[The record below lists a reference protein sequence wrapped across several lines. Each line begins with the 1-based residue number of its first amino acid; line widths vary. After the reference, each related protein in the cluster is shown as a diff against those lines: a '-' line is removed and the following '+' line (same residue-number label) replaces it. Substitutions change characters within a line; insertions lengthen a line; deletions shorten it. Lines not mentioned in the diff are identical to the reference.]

1 MELVSDPSAALLAI
15 VVPGRRREAALALAQ
30 HVGAEQLII
39 FTSDPELDVL
49 LPAPGFPQTLP
60 DGRAWRGFLM
70 ACVRDGEAAA
80 SLRSAPAED
89 LRAVLGIAGDDGS
102 VLVLLGGQPKR
113 AEVARLQALLPL
125 LAAAL
130 RGERIAMIA
139 ESRTALAQRSAQQAN
154 ALAEAL
160 DAARASLRQALN
172 QVREADQRKDEF
184 LAMLAHELRNPLAPI
199 RNASEVLARTAPGDS
214 RTQSIVGV
222 IRRQVEH
229 MTRLVDDLLDVSRI
243 TQGRIELKRET
254 VVLQNVIGQAVESV
268 SPLIRDRRHALQI
281 LIGSDPVQVTGD
293 FNRLLQCV
301 VNLLTNAAKYT
312 DPGGHILLEVR
323 GTANDALIEIS
334 DSGVGIPAHMLSAIF
349 ELFVQMDRT
358 LERSQGGLGIGL
370 SVVRRLIEMHGGEVC
385 AHSEGAG
392 KGSRFSIRLP
402 RVAAPSA
409 AQAERRAR
417 LVAAR
422 RILIVDDNT
431 DAADTLAMMLQLDGH
446 DVQTAYRGPEA
457 LERLSSFDAQTVLL
471 DIGLPGMDGYEVARR
486 MRQQPRGPALHL
498 IALTGYGQP
507 DDHAR
512 ALAAGFDDHLVKP
525 VTPDALTEALAQM
538 EIVQRSDTARRS
550 ELSVR

>member
-1 MELVSDPSAALLAI
+1 MELVSDPNAALLAL
-15 VVPGRRREAALALAQ
+15 VVPGRRQEAALALAQ
-30 HVGAEQLII
+30 HAGAEQLII

-60 DGRAWRGFLM
+60 DGRTWREFLM

-80 SLRSAPAED
+80 SLRSAPGED
-89 LRAVLGIAGDDGS
+89 LRSALGIAGEDGS

-125 LAAAL
+125 LGAAI

-172 QVREADQRKDEF
+172 QVHEADQRKDEF

-199 RNASEVLARTAPGDS
+199 RNASEVLARTAHGDS
-214 RTQSIVGV
+214 RTHSIVGV

-281 LIGSDPVQVTGD
+281 LIDSDPVRVTGD
-293 FNRLLQCV
+293 FTRLLQCV

-312 DPGGHILLEVR
+312 EPGGHILLALR
-323 GTANDALIEIS
+323 GTANDAIIEVT
-334 DSGVGIPAHMLSAIF
+334 DSGAGIPEHMLSTIF

-358 LERSQGGLGIGL
+358 PERSQGGLGIGL
-370 SVVRRLIEMHGGEVC
+370 SVVRRLIQMHGGEVH

-402 RVAAPSA
+402 RVEALSSAAPP
-409 AQAERRAR
+409 ERRAR
-417 LVAAR
+417 QVAAR
-422 RILIVDDNT
+422 RILVVDDNA

-446 DVQTAYRGPEA
+446 DVQAVYRGQEA
-457 LERLSSFDAQTVLL
+457 LERLSSFDAHTVLL

-486 MRQQPRGPALHL
+486 MRQQPRGPSLHL

-507 DDHAR
+507 DDRAR

-525 VTPDALTEALAQM
+525 VAPDALTQALARVAT
-538 EIVQRSDTARRS
+538 E
-550 ELSVR
+550 

>member
-1 MELVSDPSAALLAI
+1 LAFIVPS
-15 VVPGRRREAALALAQ
+15 RRREAALALAQ
-30 HVGAEQLII
+30 HAGAEQLIL

-60 DGRAWRGFLM
+60 EGRVWRRFLR
-70 ACVRDGEAAA
+70 ACVRNGEAAA
-80 SLRSAPAED
+80 RLRSTPAED
-89 LRAVLGIAGDDGS
+89 LRAVLGIAGEDGS
-102 VLVLLGGQPKR
+102 VLALLGGEPKR
-113 AEVARLQALLPL
+113 AEVAELQALLPL
-125 LAAAL
+125 LAATI

-139 ESRTALAQRSAQQAN
+139 ETRTALARQSAQRAT

-160 DAARASLRQALN
+160 DGARASLRQALN

-199 RNASEVLARTAPGDS
+199 RNASELLARTTPEDS

-222 IRRQVEH
+222 IRRQVGH
-229 MTRLVDDLLDVSRI
+229 LMRLVDDLLDVARI

-254 VVLQNVIGQAVESV
+254 IVLQNVIDQAVETV
-268 SPLIRDRRHALQI
+268 SPVIRERRHVLQI
-281 LIGSDPVQVTGD
+281 LTGSDPVHVSGD
-293 FNRLLQCV
+293 FTRLLQCV

-312 DPGGHILLEVR
+312 NPGGHILLELR
-323 GTANDALIEIS
+323 GTADAAIIEVS
-334 DSGVGIPAHMLSAIF
+334 DSGVGIPAHMLSSIF

-402 RVAAPSA
+402 RVEAPSA

-417 LVAAR
+417 GVPAR
-422 RILIVDDNT
+422 RILIVDDNA
-431 DAADTLAMMLQLDGH
+431 DAADTLALMLQLDGH
-446 DVQTAYRGPEA
+446 DVQTAYGGAEA

-471 DIGLPGMDGYEVARR
+471 DIGLPGMDGHEVARR

-507 DDHAR
+507 DDRAR

-525 VTPDALTEALAQM
+525 VDLDALTEALAQ
-538 EIVQRSDTARRS
+538 IAKK
-550 ELSVR
+550 